1 MITTCKLVPDLSTNG
16 NNQCEHICW
25 QAVIFYASLSHP
37 NHQNWFLTKMNFL
50 PRSSIWLP
58 EGAGNDIYII
68 TTEKHA
74 IWLVKS
80 RAASGYPARG
90 ILMPSRDFRGILK
103 MSLFYCS
110 YFIKQLPNGFPSNIA
125 WTMHLGCCST
135 FGKRKNTLAPNVLR
149 HPSASCMDHAILH
162 EKPFGIPLFR
172 ASICQTFSSPNFM
185 VYLPTLLE
193 MPHLKNYE
201 LGCLNL
207 AARWW
212 AGRRHLL
219 INLKTKWRTTCCF
232 VWKYFEN

>member
-1 MITTCKLVPDLSTNG
+1 VHADADIKLVARTNRWPHQHCYKMITTCKLVPDLSTNG

-125 WTMHLGCCST
+125 WSSKVEQHPKCIVHGVNYALGMLLD
-135 FGKRKNTLAPNVLR
+135 FRKA
-149 HPSASCMDHAILH
+149 
-162 EKPFGIPLFR
+162 
-172 ASICQTFSSPNFM
+172 
-185 VYLPTLLE
+185 
-193 MPHLKNYE
+193 
-201 LGCLNL
+201 
-207 AARWW
+207 
-212 AGRRHLL
+212 
-219 INLKTKWRTTCCF
+219 
-232 VWKYFEN
+232 